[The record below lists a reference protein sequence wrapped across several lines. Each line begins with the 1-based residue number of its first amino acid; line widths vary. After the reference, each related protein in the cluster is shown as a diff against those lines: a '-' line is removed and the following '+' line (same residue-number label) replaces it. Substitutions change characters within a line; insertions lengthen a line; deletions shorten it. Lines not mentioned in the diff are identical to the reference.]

1 MPHQQ
6 VAHPQYMAAAAAAHQ
21 RGMPPVN
28 DAHLRRS
35 RKPTEK
41 NMPDGIEDYVIG
53 NGVQEYKRL
62 QNIEKRLDSSM
73 VRKRLDIQDSLGRS
87 IKRYKTLRIW
97 ISNTTDGQDWQQG
110 EQNGNGEGPGAGR
123 YKVRI
128 EGRILDDGSADVTV
142 PAEDS
147 DSEAEEEEAA
157 GDKEGADAEK
167 PKSKKQQERPRQK
180 LSHFFKSI
188 TVDFDRTNSVK
199 EADLSPI
206 IWTKPQIPPTAVSQP
221 PSADFD
227 EITFSRAAQE
237 NVNFTLTLVR
247 DEQPERLKLSPELQD
262 VIDMEEATRSEII
275 SALWDYAQVKGLQED
290 HEKRLIRCDAKLR
303 NVTIPN
309 SLHSTFNLL
318 TA

>member
-21 RGMPPVN
+21 RGMLPIN

-53 NGVQEYKRL
+53 DGVQEYKKL

-87 IKRYKTLRIW
+87 TKRYRTLRLW
-97 ISNTTDGQDWQQG
+97 ISNTTEGQDWQKG
-110 EQNGNGEGPGAGR
+110 EQNGEGPGSGR

-128 EGRILDDGSADVTV
+128 EGRILEDGSADVTL

-147 DSEAEEEEAA
+147 DSEEEKEEEVVA
-157 GDKEGADAEK
+157 GEGGEDAEK
-167 PKSKKQQERPRQK
+167 PKSKKRQRSRQK

-188 TVDFDRTNSVK
+188 TIDFDKAHNGK
-199 EADLSPI
+199 DADLSPVT
-206 IWTKPQIPPTAVSQP
+206 WAKPQILPTSVSLP

-227 EITFSRAAQE
+227 ELSFSRTAQE
-237 NVNFTLTLVR
+237 NVNITLTLVR
-247 DEQPERLKLSPELQD
+247 DEQPERFKVSQELQE
-262 VIDMEEATRSEII
+262 VIDLEEATRSEII
-275 SALWDYAQVKGLQED
+275 SALWDYVLVKGLQED
-290 HEKRLIRCDAKLR
+290 HEKRLVRCDTKLR
-303 NVTIPN
+303 NVFHP
-309 SLHSTFNLL
+309 L
-318 TA
+318 

>member
-1 MPHQQ
+1 M
-6 VAHPQYMAAAAAAHQ
+6 AAAAAAAAHQ

-41 NMPDGIEDYVIG
+41 NMPDGIEEYVIG
-53 NGVQEYKRL
+53 DGVQEYKKL

-87 IKRYKTLRIW
+87 IKRYQTLRLW
-97 ISNTTDGQDWQQG
+97 ISNTTEGQEWQQG

-128 EGRILDDGSADVTV
+128 EGRILDDVDADVTV

-147 DSEAEEEEAA
+147 DSDPEEEAA
-157 GDKEGADAEK
+157 AGGEEGEGSEK
-167 PKSKKQQERPRQK
+167 PKSKKRQQRPRQK

-188 TVDFDRTNSVK
+188 TIDFDRTNSVK

-206 IWTKPQIPPTAVSQP
+206 TWTKPQVPPTAVSLP

-227 EITFSRAAQE
+227 EISFSRAAQE

-247 DEQPERLKLSPELQD
+247 DEQPERLKLSQELQD
-262 VIDMEEATRSEII
+262 IIDMEEATRSEII
-275 SALWDYAQVKGLQED
+275 SALWDYAQTKGLQED
-290 HEKRLIRCDAKLR
+290 HEKRLVRCDAKLR
-303 NVTIPN
+303 NVFAPF
-309 SLHSTFNLL
+309 SL
-318 TA
+318 